1 MLYFLIFPLNFIPLW
16 CLQSCKIIIHGKQN
30 PSWTLSF
37 STFSLSGF
45 KICKELYYQE
55 GKYNYI
61 SQLMGGTVVMCSP
74 QGDFIT
80 PRICI
85 EYLFNKR
92 KSISVSGRD
101 TSLKE
106 KIDRCLSAPWLQQLM
121 TRLTVNIFF
130 MWEQL
135 LLAPPIFLYYCGKIH
150 RM

>member
-1 MLYFLIFPLNFIPLW
+1 MLHFLISPLNFIPLW
-16 CLQSCKIIIHGKQN
+16 CLQSCKIIIHRKQN

-55 GKYNYI
+55 GKYNYA
-61 SQLMGGTVVMCSP
+61 SQLWGGTVVMCSP

-85 EYLFNKR
+85 ECLFNKR
-92 KSISVSGRD
+92 KSIPVSGRD

-106 KIDRCLSAPWLQQLM
+106 KIGRCFRAPWLQQLM

-135 LLAPPIFLYYCGKIH
+135 LFAPPIFLYYCGKIH
-150 RM
+150 TM